1 MRSYVSRLFAFLV
14 LALLCTAVLPS
25 AAQAKPSIK
34 FSIEHVYMHH
44 AGEVEIVGYFENT
57 GDQTGYIKSFQHD
70 LIINNQDDSQLIWR
84 GHNIHYTTNIKVA
97 PQQKVKHVF
106 HVKNKHIPRYT
117 QRYHWQVKNVHFH
130 WNTSAH

>member
-1 MRSYVSRLFAFLV
+1 MGLFKSTIMTL
-14 LALLCTAVLPS
+14 LAICMFTSTFSLSVT
-25 AAQAKPSIK
+25 AAQPQI
-34 FSIEHVYMHH
+34 IYHTQQVYLKTPGQ
-44 AGEVEIVGYFENT
+44 ATIVGYFENT